1 MRNRL
6 WNEVGAF
13 KLEGGGRD
21 PARDDEMRDH
31 DGEYQMNK
39 RLARPG
45 HNCWRVEQTGRFTMI
60 ADADDYFT
68 AVRRAMLTARR
79 SILMIGWDFD
89 ARIDLGDARDDGG
102 PAKLGDFVMWL
113 ARRTPS
119 LHVRLLR
126 WDTGAFKAMFRGSTL
141 LTILRWKAHPRITL
155 RLDSKHPLA
164 SSHHQKIVVI
174 DDCIAFCGGIDMTEG
189 RWDTRQHIDDDPRRI
204 SPKGK
209 AMPPWHDATSAFD
222 GPAARAMGDLARE
235 RWRIASGE
243 TLSPV
248 TDTGKCWPEGLEPT
262 FRDVA
267 LAIAR
272 TRPEIPDVQSS
283 FEIEQMYLDLIAK
296 ARHRIYAESQYFAS
310 RRVAQAIAK
319 RLVEEDPPEIVI
331 INPIT
336 AQGWLEPIAMDTARA
351 KLFEA
356 LKKLDHSDRFRIY
369 HPVTTGGAEIYCHA
383 KVTVVDDTYLRVGSS
398 NFNNRS
404 MRLDT
409 ECDIVVAAEL
419 DSQSDLRDQ
428 ITDLRDDLLA
438 EHLDLEPREVSEA
451 LAGDGS
457 LIALIEGRMKPRGEG
472 RTVIPYEVPDLNG
485 FQEWLAE
492 NEILDP
498 EGPEEIFESL
508 SKRGLFRKWN
518 LREWRRQRKL
528 RKSRR

>member
-1 MRNRL
+1 
-6 WNEVGAF
+6 
-13 KLEGGGRD
+13 
-21 PARDDEMRDH
+21 
-31 DGEYQMNK
+31 MNK

-45 HNCWRVEQTGRFTMI
+45 HNCWRVEQTGRFAMI

-68 AVRRAMLTARR
+68 AVRRAMLKARR

-89 ARIDLGDARDDGG
+89 ARIDLGDPRDDGG

-155 RLDSKHPLA
+155 RLDSKHPFA

-204 SPKGK
+204 SPKGE

-243 TLSPV
+243 TLAPV
-248 TDTGKCWPEGLEPT
+248 TDTGKCWPDGLEPT

-369 HPVTTGGAEIYCHA
+369 HPVTAGGAEIYCHA

-419 DSQSDLRDQ
+419 DSQSDLRDS
-428 ITDLRDDLLA
+428 ITALRDDLLA
-438 EHLDLEPREVSEA
+438 EHLDLEPHEVSEA
-451 LAGDGS
+451 LAKDGS
-457 LIALIEGRMKPRGEG
+457 LIALIESRMRPRGEG

-498 EGPEEIFESL
+498 EGHEEIFESL

-518 LREWRRQRKL
+518 LRQWRQQRKL

>member
-1 MRNRL
+1 
-6 WNEVGAF
+6 
-13 KLEGGGRD
+13 
-21 PARDDEMRDH
+21 
-31 DGEYQMNK
+31 MNK

-68 AVRRAMLTARR
+68 AVRRAMLKARR

-102 PAKLGDFVMWL
+102 PAKLGDFGMWL

-222 GPAARAMGDLARE
+222 GPAARAMGDLARD

-243 TLSPV
+243 TLAPV

-272 TRPEIPDVQSS
+272 TRPEIPDVKSS

-409 ECDIVVAAEL
+409 ECDIVLSAERTGE
-419 DSQSDLRDQ
+419 DDVGRR
-428 ITDLRDDLLA
+428 ITDLRDDLMA
-438 EHLDLEPREVSEA
+438 EHLGLPPAEMTAAIARH
-451 LAGDGS
+451 GG
-457 LIALIEGRMKPRGEG
+457 LIAAIEAERRPRGEG
-472 RTVIPYEVPDLNG
+472 RTLIPYELPELNG
-485 FQEWLAE
+485 FVEWLAE

-498 EGPEEIFESL
+498 DGPDQIFESP
-508 SKRGLFRKWN
+508 SKRGLRLGWFRR
-518 LREWRRQRKL
+518 LRLRVRR
-528 RKSRR
+528 RR